1 MNMMKIDEIADDATA
16 AMKISALSRAEHHA
30 LRAQFVAV
38 FRSLSAKNEQMD
50 ENLVRALEKYIA
62 NAEHEMVYYL
72 FVDITAALCRSDN
85 IALVLAFRDI
95 AVDKLLA
102 GFGVVKGEAGVGMV
116 AVIPDYVNSPQKF
129 T

>member
-1 MNMMKIDEIADDATA
+1 MMKIDEIADDATA
-16 AMKISALSRAEHHA
+16 AMKITALSRVEHHA

-62 NAEHEMVYYL
+62 HAEHEMVYYL
-72 FVDITAALCRSDN
+72 FIDVFAVFVRCDN
-85 IALVLAFRDI
+85 IALLLAFRDI
-95 AVDKLLA
+95 VVDKLLA

-116 AVIPDYVNSPQKF
+116 AVIPDYVNSPQRF